1 MKQNKRQSGFNM
13 FLSVFLVIAY
23 VVCMYFVNGMIQS
36 MEAGTL
42 QTLLNVI
49 LYVAFGALLFYA
61 TRVGEGKQVKRFSLS
76 VLLLMVV
83 PGLYIALSFFA
94 SGLPLSSEIT
104 NSTALSILG
113 LIMLGYGIP
122 YTFVS
127 GFEMLPEPKE
137 IEPTK
142 TIVVDQE
149 MEEGDAL
156 EEEEDSLEEEDAAE
170 MQNGNEQEDEETQS
184 ESQAEENEEGSEEE
198 SEEEKQ
204 TQSDSKK
211 A

>member
-42 QTLLNVI
+42 QTLLN
-49 LYVAFGALLFYA
+49 
-61 TRVGEGKQVKRFSLS
+61 
-76 VLLLMVV
+76 
-83 PGLYIALSFFA
+83 
-94 SGLPLSSEIT
+94 
-104 NSTALSILG
+104 ALSILG

-170 MQNGNEQEDEETQS
+170 MQNDNEQEDEETQS